1 MTVTQGR
8 PHVMLKLAISAD
20 GKVGLAGRKPAQ
32 ITGEVA
38 RERVFQ
44 MRAQSDAIL
53 VGIGTVL
60 SDNPQLTCRLP
71 GMMERS
77 PVRVVLDAKLRMP
90 LATSVLATV
99 RETPTWVVRWT
110 QGVADRRRKFCEQRG
125 CKVFR
130 VDDDNGK
137 LDLDGVLKLLAGEG
151 ITRLMVEG
159 GPTVAA
165 SFVAADLVDEA
176 ALHPFRQDDRR
187 GRHRSAR
194 RHGARRA
201 HLPLARARQRGAR
214 ARYART
220 LRAGLDVHRH
230 RHRYGRSA
238 VGQAA
243 RRQSVTASPSPAPI
257 RAPSWSKAPR
267 WPAPASA

>member
-1 MTVTQGR
+1 M
-8 PHVMLKLAISAD
+8 AISAD
-20 GKVGLAGRKPAQ
+20 GKVGLAGRKPMQ
-32 ITGEVA
+32 ITGEAA
-38 RERVFQ
+38 RARVFQ

-60 SDNPQLTCRLP
+60 ADNPQLTCRLP

-90 LATSVLATV
+90 LATSVVATV
-99 RETPTWVVRWT
+99 RETPTWVF
-110 QGVADRRRKFCEQRG
+110 ASRKASPIAEEILQQRG

-130 VDDDNGK
+130 VDDEDGK
-137 LDLDGVLKLLAGEG
+137 LDLDGVLKVLAGEG

-176 ALHPFRQDDRR
+176 ALIYSDKTDRR
-187 GRHRSAR
+187 GRHRPAR

-201 HLPLARARQRGAR
+201 DLPPACARQRSAR
-214 ARYART
+214 APTRSNVTSAP
-220 LRAGLDVHRH
+220 DVHRH
-230 RHRYGRSA
+230 RHRRRRSA

-243 RRQSVTASPSPAPI
+243 RRQSAPASPSPAPI
-257 RAPSWSKAPR
+257 RAPS
-267 WPAPASA
+267 